1 MLAGQMTKH
10 RPATMS
16 QLAKLAGVSV
26 STVSRSLAGSDLI
39 QKATRDRITELAREH
54 DFQPN
59 IVARNLR
66 LRRTETIGVV
76 VPLGHQADQHLTDP
90 FFLTMIG
97 NLADELAARGFDM
110 LLKKIVPTD
119 GDWLRKFADSG
130 RVDGIVV
137 IGQSNQLA
145 AIERLASRYAPLV
158 LWGAEVPGQSCV
170 TVGSD
175 NLTGGYMAARHLI
188 DQGRRNLVFL
198 GDASVPEIALRE
210 EGFQRACDEAGPE
223 ASAHSVR
230 VGLVADQAYTDLLRI
245 IDQERDI
252 DGIVAAS
259 DVIAISTIRALE
271 ALGIKVPDDVAV
283 VGYDD
288 VPIARHVAPALTT
301 IRQDMGRGA
310 GLLIE
315 KLFAILAGNEQRSE
329 FMPPELVVRQSG

>member
-1 MLAGQMTKH
+1 MTKH

-97 NLADELAARGFDM
+97 NLADELAARGFAM

-119 GDWLRKFADSG
+119 NDWLRKFADSG

-137 IGQSNQLA
+137 IGQSNQLE
-145 AIERLASRYAPLV
+145 AIESLANRYAPLV

-198 GDASVPEIALRE
+198 GDSRVPEIELRE
-210 EGFQRACDEAGPE
+210 KGFQRACDDAGPE

-230 VGLVADQAYTDLLRI
+230 VGLVADQAYTDLLQI
-245 IDQERDI
+245 IDRERDI

-288 VPIARHVAPALTT
+288 VPGSQHFAPSLTT

-315 KLFAILAGNEQRSE
+315 KLFAILAGEEQRSE